1 MLEKIQADVK
11 EALKSKDE
19 LEVSTLRMLLAA
31 IKNFEISR
39 GQAGYQATEPE
50 IVSQVQKEIKSRK
63 EAIEQFKVGGRQ
75 DLVDKETKEIKVLEK
90 YLPEQINE
98 QELRKTVTESISEAS
113 ASSISDLGRVIGL
126 VMSKV
131 KGRAEGSVVS
141 QIVKEELSKK

>member
-1 MLEKIQADVK
+1 MIEKIQADLK
-11 EALKSKDE
+11 EALKARDKIT
-19 LEVSTLRMLLAA
+19 VSTLRMLLAA

-90 YLPEQINE
+90 YLPEQISE
-98 QELRKTVTESISEAS
+98 KELRKLVIESINEVN
-113 ASSISDLGRVIGL
+113 ASSMVDMGRVMSVLSQRIKGKADMGL
-126 VMSKV
+126 VSNLVREK
-131 KGRAEGSVVS
+131 
-141 QIVKEELSKK
+141 LS